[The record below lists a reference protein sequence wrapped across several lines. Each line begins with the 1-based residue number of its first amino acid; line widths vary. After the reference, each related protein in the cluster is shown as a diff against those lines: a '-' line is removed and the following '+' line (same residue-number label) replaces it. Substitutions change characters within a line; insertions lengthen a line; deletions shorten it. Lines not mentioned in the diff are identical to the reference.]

1 MADVLGTFEQAV
13 LMALVRPATALGKE
27 AYGRAV
33 LKEVQLRLDREVS
46 AGAVYATLDRLEQ
59 KGMISSEV
67 RPGDDTRAGLPRR
80 YYSIKPPGIRALNE
94 AKAVADRIWS
104 GVRFP
109 LKGAT

>member
-1 MADVLGTFEQAV
+1 LGTFEQTV
-13 LMALVRPATALGKE
+13 LLALVKPKTALGKE

-33 LKEVQLRLDREVS
+33 MKEVQLRLDREVS

-59 KGMISSEV
+59 KGFISSEV

-80 YYSIKPPGIRALNE
+80 YYSIKPSGIRALNE
-94 AKAVADRIWS
+94 AKAAVDRIWS

>member
-13 LMALVRPATALGKE
+13 LLALVRPTTALGKE

-33 LKEVQLRLDREVS
+33 LKEVQLRLGREVS

-59 KGMISSEV
+59 KGLISSEV
-67 RPGDDTRAGLPRR
+67 RPGDDARAGLPRR

-94 AKAVADRIWS
+94 AKTAVDRMWS
-104 GVRFP
+104 GVRSP

>member
-13 LMALVRPATALGKE
+13 LLALVKPRTALGKE

-33 LKEVQLRLDREVS
+33 LKEVQLRVDRKVS

-59 KGMISSEV
+59 KGLISSEI
-67 RPGDDTRAGLPRR
+67 RPGGDARAGLPRR
-80 YYSIKPPGIRALNE
+80 YYSIEPSGIRALNE
-94 AKAVADRIWS
+94 AKAAVDRIWS
-104 GVRFP
+104 GVRSP